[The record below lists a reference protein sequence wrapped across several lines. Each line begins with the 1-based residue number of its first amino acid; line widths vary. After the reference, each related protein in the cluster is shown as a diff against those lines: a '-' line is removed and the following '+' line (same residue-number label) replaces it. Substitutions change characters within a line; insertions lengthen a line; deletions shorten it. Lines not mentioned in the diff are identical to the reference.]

1 VFSEGALRR
10 ALSRSP
16 GEYNRYQP
24 LWNDRTIR
32 SRHGCDLSPAVNDP
46 GGRLLEAGRKKMA
59 SAGNHPKNLK
69 DCAGGGALPVKV
81 RQLPV
86 VENQKAAGIMSY
98 NDTGWDLML
107 KHGDGMKG

>member
-1 VFSEGALRR
+1 VSSEGALRR

-16 GEYNRYQP
+16 GEYSRYQP
-24 LWNDRTIR
+24 LWRDRTIR

-46 GGRLLEAGRKKMA
+46 GGRLLEAGSKQNGKRWK
-59 SAGNHPKNLK
+59 SSGESERL
-69 DCAGGGALPVKV
+69 CREGALPVKV

-98 NDTGWDLML
+98 DDTGWDLML
-107 KHGDGMKG
+107 KYGDGMKG